1 MTNQDETQYS
11 DAIDSITNIGPSQW
25 WFSCE
30 SRLAILLGFTFFN
43 DDDLLPAE
51 SGTIYPDRL
60 KLSKFITD
68 LQKGKATMGLVK
80 TEMLDVNDEAPN
92 TLMLYS
98 QVQGRHGM
106 YKQDGSIVQCKR
118 RVFSKY
124 SVSALSSPIFISSCI
139 VLLIFSS
146 HTLPPSTIKV
156 IKIWL
161 KHMNSSS
168 W

>member
-1 MTNQDETQYS
+1 METQYS

-68 LQKGKATMGLVK
+68 LQKGKATMGSVK
-80 TEMLDVNDEAPN
+80 IGMLDVTDEAPN

-98 QVQGRHGM
+98 QVQGQHSM
-106 YKQDGSIVQCKR
+106 LKQDGSTILCNR

-124 SVSALSSPIFISSCI
+124 SVSPLVSSPIFISSCI